1 MPDPAYP
8 VLVIG
13 AGPAGLATAAS
24 LARRGI
30 AYRLLERGDALGH
43 SWEQLYDSLVL
54 HTGRH
59 MSTLPGRRFP
69 AGTPL
74 FPTRADFV
82 CYLRDYA
89 ASFALKVETG
99 CDVRDLRRSAH
110 GWCATLG
117 DGRHIEGSSAVVCTG
132 IIANPRLPELPGRDA
147 YRGRLMH
154 SVEYRR
160 PDGFQG
166 KRVLV
171 VGVGNS
177 GGEIG
182 SELARAGAQVTLLV
196 RSGANVVPLT
206 IAGVPFQ
213 YLSAALRRLP
223 RPAQELVVRQ
233 VQRVTDRTRGA
244 PVIPRPAHSA
254 LDAIPII
261 GFHLVDAIKAGLA
274 TVKLG
279 TIERLTPDGATFSDG
294 TSAPFDAI
302 ILATG
307 FTPALGMLGTLVRHD
322 ARGFALRR
330 DRVTSADQP
339 GLYFVG
345 HNYDAT
351 GGLSNIRRD
360 AVLVAGRIAWCQR
373 REGQMARQRA
383 ARVREKLRPPAG

>member
-13 AGPAGLATAAS
+13 AGPAGVATAAS

-30 AYRLLERGDALGH
+30 PYRLLERGETLGH
-43 SWEQLYDSLVL
+43 SWEHLYDSLVL

-59 MSTLPGRRFP
+59 MSTLPGQRYP

-74 FPTRADFV
+74 FPSRDDFV
-82 CYLRDYA
+82 RYLRDYA
-89 ASFALKVETG
+89 AARGIRVETG
-99 CDVRDLRRSAH
+99 CEVRDLRRSTH
-110 GWCATLG
+110 GWGVTLG
-117 DGRHIEGSSAVVCTG
+117 DGTHVEGSAAVVCTG
-132 IIANPRLPELPGRDA
+132 IIANPRRPELPGSEG
-147 YRGRLMH
+147 YRGRLLH

-160 PDGFQG
+160 PHDFVG

-177 GGEIG
+177 GGEIA
-182 SELARAGAQVTLLV
+182 SELAGEGAQVTVLV

-206 IAGVPFQ
+206 IAGVPIQ
-213 YLSAALRRLP
+213 YLSSALRALP
-223 RPAQELVVRQ
+223 RRAHEWVARR
-233 VQRVTDRTRGA
+233 VQQITDRRRGP
-244 PVIPRPAHSA
+244 PVIPRPAHSP

-261 GFHLVDAIKAGLA
+261 GFHLVDAITAGRVA
-274 TVKLG
+274 VRLG
-279 TIERLTPDGATFSDG
+279 TFDHLTSDGAVFSDG

-307 FTPALGMLGTLVRHD
+307 FAPALGMLGDLVQRD
-322 ARGFALRR
+322 ARGFAQRR

-351 GGLSNIRRD
+351 GGLANIKRD
-360 AVLVAGRIAWCQR
+360 AVLAAERIAWCRR
-373 REGQMARQRA
+373 REGEMQRERAR
-383 ARVREKLRPPAG
+383 RVMRESGA